1 MSAPT
6 SPRTPPR
13 ETCPCTRDVC
23 YCQCTPTLPETPS
36 PQLQSIPILLGNDEE
51 STLILQ
57 ESEAQPNAPSQVE
70 ALPAAPSLPT
80 AGDYMPSVND
90 VTDGECWYDLPW
102 LIQRGND
109 IAEELE
115 KLASQELDEWIIE
128 YDRANSALD
137 ERYLDNMLSPRLDIC
152 GAFLAS
158 AEDYGKFFI
167 ERMRQYRAVRAE
179 QRKFAIQA
187 QEKVLAQ
194 KVRDTWAWWVSSR
207 SGAPGKR
214 RRLEMGLH
222 GLNPK
227 GEARGSGGGL

>member
-1 MSAPT
+1 MSAPA

-13 ETCPCTRDVC
+13 ETCPSTRDVS
-23 YCQCTPTLPETPS
+23 CTPTVPETPS

-51 STLILQ
+51 STLIDEENQ
-57 ESEAQPNAPSQVE
+57 AQPNAPSQVE

-102 LIQRGND
+102 LQQRGND
-109 IAEELE
+109 IREELR
-115 KLASQELDEWIIE
+115 KLARKELDEWIIE
-128 YDRANSALD
+128 YDRVNSALD
-137 ERYLDNMLSPRLDIC
+137 ERYLNNLLSPRLDMC
-152 GAFLAS
+152 SAFLAS
-158 AEDYGKFFI
+158 GEDYGKFFI
-167 ERMRQYRAVRAE
+167 DRMQQYRAVRAGE
-179 QRKFAIQA
+179 RELAILA
-187 QEKVLAQ
+187 KESELAHKVL
-194 KVRDTWAWWVSSR
+194 DTWAWWVSSR

-227 GEARGSGGGL
+227 GKARGSGGGL